1 MLHRIREVFLRES
14 NTSKSHFEKGLELVF
29 RKIALESIAFLAIG
43 VGDDDGRRPCYI
55 KAMKVFRVFLDVN
68 VQRNEILVD
77 E

>member
-1 MLHRIREVFLRES
+1 MLHRIREILLHES
-14 NTSKSHFEKGLELVF
+14 NTSKSHFEKSLELVF

-43 VGDDDGRRPCYI
+43 VRDDDGRRPGYV
-55 KAMKVFRVFLDVN
+55 KAMKVFRVFFDVN